1 MSYKKILVFLPLA
14 FTFFQ
19 LMITGCGQPLPPTGG
34 PKDTLPPV
42 LARSAPAP
50 ATKNFSGNRIVLE
63 FDEYVTVENPFEKLI
78 FSPVPKSNPV
88 VEGKLKTV
96 TIRLKDTLEPNTT
109 YSIDFGNAIKD
120 VNENN
125 ILRNFRY
132 IFSTGPVIDSL
143 ELSGRVF
150 IAETGKT
157 DSTFIAV
164 LHRSTDD
171 SAVAKQMPRY
181 YTRLDKDGNFTFRY
195 LAPGQYRLFALGD
208 ADGGKKYD
216 QQSEFI
222 AFMNEPVT
230 PGQTKPVIM
239 YAFTEV
245 PEEPEQK
252 ASPSS
257 TPAKPGSPRN
267 KDDKRLKYSTTLD
280 NGRQDILNNLVITF
294 ENPLARYDSSKLLFT
309 DEEYKPITN
318 YSLVADTTP
327 LKLILKHQWEAGKK
341 YNLIL
346 QKDFAADSA
355 GNSITR
361 TDTLDFMSKRE
372 VDYGGVRINISNL
385 DTNLHPILLFFKG
398 DKQELAVPMKT
409 SRIQYKL
416 FSPGEYQIRILYDS
430 NNNGKWDTGNYWQ
443 KLQPERVVA
452 RKQTLNIRPNWDNE
466 FEINLLDLGN

>member
-1 MSYKKILVFLPLA
+1 MNYKIPALAILA
-14 FTFFQ
+14 CFF
-19 LMITGCGQPLPPTGG
+19 ITLLLSSCGQPAPPTGG
-34 PKDTLPPV
+34 PRDSLPPI
-42 LARSAPAP
+42 LARSSPAP
-50 ATKNFSGNRIVLE
+50 STKNFSGNRIVLE
-63 FDEYVTVENPFEKLI
+63 FDEYVLVENPFEKLV
-78 FSPVPKSNPV
+78 FSPVPKVNPV

-109 YSIDFGNAIKD
+109 YSIDFGSAIKD

-132 IFSTGPVIDSL
+132 TFSTGPVIDSL

-157 DSTFIAV
+157 DSTIIAV
-164 LHRSTDD
+164 LHRSMDD
-171 SAVAKQMPRY
+171 SAVTKQMPRY

-195 LAPGQYRLFALGD
+195 LAPGQYNLFAIGE

-216 QQSEFI
+216 QQSELI
-222 AFMNEPVT
+222 AFLNEPVT

-239 YAFTEV
+239 YAFSELADE
-245 PEEPEQK
+245 PEEISKP
-252 ASPSS
+252 AAA
-257 TPAKPGSPRN
+257 AKPASPRN
-267 KDDKRLKYSTTLD
+267 KDDKRLKYATSLE
-280 NGRQDILNNLVITF
+280 NGRQDILNDFVITF
-294 ENPLARYDSSKLLFT
+294 ENPLASYDSSKLIFT
-309 DEEYKPITN
+309 DENFQPISR
-318 YSLVADTTP
+318 YSLLADTIP
-327 LKLILKHQWEAGKK
+327 SKLIIKHQWEAGKK

-346 QKDFAADSA
+346 QKDFAADSI

-372 VDYGGVRINISNL
+372 VDYGGVRINVSNL

-398 DKQELAVPMKT
+398 EKQELAVPITT

-416 FSPGEYQIRILYDS
+416 FRPGEYQIRILYDS

-452 RKQTLNIRPNWDNE
+452 RKQSLNIRPNWDNE
-466 FEINLLDLGN
+466 FEINLSDLGN